1 MASNPVDDISSAD
14 TSGAPALDSA
24 PGRDDGMAGAG
35 QAFFALLFGFG
46 FVLCGVVLAAG
57 PRLSWKIDQISRG
70 FAYLGVH
77 GGTLIVGGILLAAI
91 GLVLRA
97 QSLAAETAGTRDE
110 VPMLE
115 GLTSDVLQM
124 HNSLDH
130 LARCVDS
137 FETKM
142 ERVAK
147 DVRELEFKFPR
158 PEPAPAAPPEPALDE
173 GQKDAIFRLAA
184 SVDHLGARIDQR
196 LKAQYKELY
205 ERLEEINALVS
216 KVCAE
221 THTRGELGCAPGAA
235 LPHPQDE
242 ANLGPLL
249 ADERL
254 GRAIEDMR
262 RQGKG

>member
-1 MASNPVDDISSAD
+1 MASNPVDDISSGEISSDPAQD
-14 TSGAPALDSA
+14 TP
-24 PGRDDGMAGAG
+24 PVRDDGMAGAG

-46 FVLCGVVLAAG
+46 FVLCGVALALG

-70 FAYLGVH
+70 FSYLGVH

-97 QSLAAETAGTRDE
+97 QSIAAESASTRDE
-110 VPMLE
+110 LPMLE

-124 HNSLDH
+124 HHSLDH
-130 LARCVDS
+130 LARCVDA
-137 FETKM
+137 FESKI
-142 ERVAK
+142 ERVVK
-147 DVRELEFKFPR
+147 EVRELEFKFPR

-184 SVDHLGARIDQR
+184 SVDHVGARIDQR

-205 ERLEEINALVS
+205 DRLEEINTLVS
-216 KVCAE
+216 KAFAQS
-221 THTRGELGCAPGAA
+221 HTRGELGSPDAA
-235 LPHPQDE
+235 LPHAQDE

-254 GRAIEDMR
+254 GKAIEDMR
-262 RQGKG
+262 RKGKG